1 MKNIDRNFKIADNVV
16 ISKINDESVILNLNT
31 GLYFQTNELGS
42 FIVSQLDD
50 YIALDNLQE
59 KILQNFDVAEDKCQ
73 VDLLQFINKLKEKNL
88 LHFQ

>member
-59 KILQNFDVAEDKCQ
+59 KILQNFDVAEDRCQ
-73 VDLLQFINKLKEKNL
+73 IDLLQFINKLKEKNL